1 VTDTYNLSPRSI
13 KDQNFMEFTKEVTF
27 KRDRV
32 RRIIK
37 NSLQTPI
44 NLNKKALPLNIDFKI
59 EKKSNKNLQRVNFI

>member
-1 VTDTYNLSPRSI
+1 
-13 KDQNFMEFTKEVTF
+13 MEFTKEVTF